1 MRRVL
6 DFLYDAAGY
15 LAAFFVFAVFAVM
28 IGASVMRELGF
39 ATGGSDDIVS
49 WLCAAAAFFGMAHTF
64 KRGDFVRV
72 TLLLESLGARAR
84 HAFEIG
90 SLAIATV
97 FTAFL
102 FWAAL
107 SFVYQ
112 SWEFGD
118 MANGLVVIRL
128 WIPQS
133 SFVAGAALLVVA
145 VIDELVI
152 VLRGRKPSYVVAV
165 EERHAKGDFTEDV

>member
-15 LAAFFVFAVFAVM
+15 LAAFFVFALFAVM

-72 TLLLESLGARAR
+72 TLLLESLGPRAR
-84 HAFEIG
+84 HAFEVV
-90 SLAIATV
+90 SLAIAAV
-97 FTAFL
+97 FTAL
-102 FWAAL
+102 PRSGRRSA
-107 SFVYQ
+107 
-112 SWEFGD
+112 
-118 MANGLVVIRL
+118 
-128 WIPQS
+128 S
-133 SFVAGAALLVVA
+133 STRAGTSATW
-145 VIDELVI
+145 
-152 VLRGRKPSYVVAV
+152 RTGSS
-165 EERHAKGDFTEDV
+165 